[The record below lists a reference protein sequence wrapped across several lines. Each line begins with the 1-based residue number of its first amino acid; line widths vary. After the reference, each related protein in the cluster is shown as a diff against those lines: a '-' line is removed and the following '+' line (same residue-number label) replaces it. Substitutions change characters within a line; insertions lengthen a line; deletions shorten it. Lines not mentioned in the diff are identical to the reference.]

1 MSCIS
6 CKGFIFLSWIH
17 VQFYIKFSWFV
28 ELNVLGSFVLFLF
41 FFVILWTKV
50 DAKEQNEQVFNI
62 DTMTQSK
69 NTIFML
75 FSNLFLFSLTLLF
88 SQKPYSAPL
97 LICKFAPSLIRF
109 QHLHKSKRKKWGNGT
124 IQRICL
130 HIVCYSYYVR
140 TTSLKLDVRN
150 TTVIRNLLFA
160 YASLHFTGITV
171 NFMGNC
177 FLFFSVGQ
185 IWFKLEF
192 NARVPLKKIVKWT
205 VCTFSVFY

>member
-1 MSCIS
+1 MDDRFAVHFCCLYAFFVLICAIPHLICKGLSCIS

-17 VQFYIKFSWFV
+17 VQFYIKFTWFV

-124 IQRICL
+124 IRRICL

-140 TTSLKLDVRN
+140 TLLK
-150 TTVIRNLLFA
+150 IRCEKH
-160 YASLHFTGITV
+160 YS
-171 NFMGNC
+171 
-177 FLFFSVGQ
+177 
-185 IWFKLEF
+185 
-192 NARVPLKKIVKWT
+192 
-205 VCTFSVFY
+205 Y